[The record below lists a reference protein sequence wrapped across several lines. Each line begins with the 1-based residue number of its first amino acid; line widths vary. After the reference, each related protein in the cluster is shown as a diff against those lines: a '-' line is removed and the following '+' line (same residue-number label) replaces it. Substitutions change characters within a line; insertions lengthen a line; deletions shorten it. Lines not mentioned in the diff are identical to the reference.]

1 MEEELEQQIASSKRK
16 KETCEET
23 FYRLLPWYLSMG
35 MTYHEYWDEAP
46 ELVKHYRDAYEYAR
60 KSRNEEM
67 WREGYYI
74 YIAVST
80 ALSNGFRKKGASA
93 IDYLE
98 EPIPFTKLELKE
110 KQEKEERSRLARIM
124 NSVMT
129 KVKKMKM
136 PKGE

>member
-16 KETCEET
+16 KETLEET
-23 FYRLLPWYLSMG
+23 FYRLLPWYISMG
-35 MTYHEYWDEAP
+35 MSYEEYWNDIP
-46 ELVKHYRDAYEYAR
+46 ELTIHYRNAYQYTKKA
-60 KSRNEEM
+60 KNEEM

-93 IDYLE
+93 INYIE

-110 KQEKEERSRLARIM
+110 KQEREERSKLAKIM
-124 NSVMT
+124 GFVMT
-129 KVKKMKM
+129 KIKKKNN
-136 PKGE
+136 PKG